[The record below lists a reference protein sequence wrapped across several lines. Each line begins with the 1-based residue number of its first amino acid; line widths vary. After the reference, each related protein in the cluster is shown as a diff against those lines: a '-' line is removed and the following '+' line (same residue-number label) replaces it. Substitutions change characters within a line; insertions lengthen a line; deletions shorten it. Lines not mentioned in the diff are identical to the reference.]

1 MDSYMEEWDYKNLK
15 NRGTGNH
22 GDMDDFKIIHY
33 PFDKYQI
40 KVKLTPTNEFIGI
53 VEVGIN
59 KDFLS
64 YKQKTTLRGFH
75 DVDELYRE

>member
-1 MDSYMEEWDYKNLK
+1 MDSYMEEWDYKNVK
-15 NRGTGNH
+15 NRGTGSH
-22 GDMDDFKIIHY
+22 GDMDDFKIIPY

-75 DVDELYRE
+75 DVDEFYRE

>member
-1 MDSYMEEWDYKNLK
+1 MNLQKNDYDYKNLK
-15 NRGTGNH
+15 NRGTGSH
-22 GDMDDFKIIHY
+22 GDIDDFKIIPY

-75 DVDELYRE
+75 DVDEFYRE

>member
-1 MDSYMEEWDYKNLK
+1 MDSYTEECDYNNLK
-15 NRGTGNH
+15 NRGTGSH
-22 GDMDDFKIIHY
+22 GDIDDFKIIPY
-33 PFDKYQI
+33 LFDKYQI
-40 KVKLTPTNEFIGI
+40 NVKLTPTNEFIGI

-75 DVDELYRE
+75 DVDEFYRE